1 MPDADT
7 EASLVRSLYT
17 SPVPG
22 VKKGLQAL
30 LGLMRVVS
38 QFSFEAICDM
48 ISLHNE
54 RARMRERDDD
64 DQKRFIA
71 ASGRCGSAG
80 AWMRPTSRS
89 KATGIP
95 SIVRWIRPARPSI
108 AC

>member
-7 EASLVRSLYT
+7 ETSLVRSYT

-38 QFSFEAICDM
+38 QFSFEALCDM

-64 DQKRFIA
+64 DQFQRGTF
-71 ASGRCGSAG
+71 SPRDHSYGGPLVCGVSAEH
-80 AWMRPTSRS
+80 TSRQR
-89 KATGIP
+89 THG
-95 SIVRWIRPARPSI
+95 RTRG
-108 AC
+108 